1 MPYQLFCKSV
11 RGASHVKRD
20 IPCEDYG
27 LKYENSEIGCKIFVL
42 GDGHGDPNCVR
53 SQIGSRAVC
62 EIASEE
68 LRVFAEILNESK
80 KNSEKAE
87 CAESDGW
94 LVSSAP
100 NLIETL
106 LNPDTASG
114 LVYQLI
120 RSIIGK
126 WGLYVTEHFENN
138 PFTEEEKEIASEM
151 IDSYQRG
158 EHTEHIYGTT
168 MIAGL
173 MTEDYLLVL
182 HQGDG
187 RCVVFDSNGVA
198 SQPVPWDARCVG
210 NMTTSMCEYD
220 ALESCR
226 YYVIDM
232 KKNPIVACVIG
243 SDGVE
248 DSFTSMDRMHIF
260 YREQLAIACEDGMG
274 IEELETYWESS
285 LPTFSARGS
294 QDDVTICGVMDID
307 AFRDKLELMD
317 VENDILSLK
326 EAIEAIDKR
335 LPKMQMKED
344 FLFNQKKDGAMAYN
358 ALEDKKHK
366 LAKEYEDIRRDLQE
380 MQRNDMQQ
388 QGGFFQSAQNFMQRI
403 RLSMTSQKCLE
414 YRLET
419 IRKEIADIDREL
431 LRAESEQNARIKEYE
446 DYKKERETLQ
456 ESRLYKAE
464 KLKACQDEYDALI
477 NPAPVPASDPDPI
490 PQTPDPMAVTPD
502 VEPKETTVIEVN
514 TEIDKVVENP
524 SEWNGSDKKTEMI
537 PNEEPSVPEEAPKA
551 EEDSPAESEPKAEQ
565 DSPVESEPDDEK
577 VVPAEEQTQSEAVE
591 TPDEEPISEP
601 ISESQ
606 ETENATA
613 EEN

>member
-68 LRVFAEILNESK
+68 LRVFAEFLNESK
-80 KNSEKAE
+80 KNSEKNE

-94 LVSSAP
+94 IYSSAP
-100 NLIETL
+100 NLVDTL
-106 LNPDTASG
+106 LNPDTAHE
-114 LVYQLI
+114 LIYQLV
-120 RSIIGK
+120 RSIVGK

-358 ALEDKKHK
+358 ALEDKKRN
-366 LAKEYEDIRRDLQE
+366 LAKEYEEIRRDLQE

-388 QGGFFQSAQNFMQRI
+388 QGGFFQSAQSFMQRI

-431 LRAESEQNARIKEYE
+431 LRAESEQNERIKEYE
-446 DYKKERETLQ
+446 DYKKEREQLQ
-456 ESRLYKAE
+456 EIRLYKAE
-464 KLKACQDEYDALI
+464 KLKACQDEYDALTH
-477 NPAPVPASDPDPI
+477 PASAPI
-490 PQTPDPMAVTPD
+490 PTNSELKKE
-502 VEPKETTVIEVN
+502 EPAIEPQPHFITVN
-514 TEIDKVVENP
+514 TEIEQVVQNQN
-524 SEWNGSDKKTEMI
+524 EWNGSAQKTEML
-537 PNEEPSVPEEAPKA
+537 PNEEPIAPAENDETAMDGADVIRA
-551 EEDSPAESEPKAEQ
+551 EENVLEDQTESMEKKSEEISAEPII
-565 DSPVESEPDDEK
+565 
-577 VVPAEEQTQSEAVE
+577 EEQISDSSETETQTTAEPTAAV
-591 TPDEEPISEP
+591 SEP
-601 ISESQ
+601 I
-606 ETENATA
+606 A
-613 EEN
+613 EDKIEIIEE

>member
-68 LRVFAEILNESK
+68 LRVFAEFLNESK
-80 KNSEKAE
+80 KNSEKNE

-94 LVSSAP
+94 IYSSAP
-100 NLIETL
+100 NLVDTL
-106 LNPDTASG
+106 LNPDTAHE
-114 LVYQLI
+114 LIYQLV
-120 RSIIGK
+120 RSIVGK

-198 SQPVPWDARCVG
+198 SQPVPWDVRCVG

-226 YYVIDM
+226 YHVIDI
-232 KKNPIVACVIG
+232 KKNPVIACVIG

-260 YREQLAIACEDGMG
+260 YREQLAIACEEGMG

-285 LPTFSARGS
+285 LPTFSAKGS
-294 QDDVTICGVMDID
+294 QDDVTICGVMDIE

-358 ALEDKKHK
+358 ALEDKKRN
-366 LAKEYEDIRRDLQE
+366 LAKEYEEIRRDLQE

-388 QGGFFQSAQNFMQRI
+388 QGGFFQSAQSFMQRI

-419 IRKEIADIDREL
+419 IRKEIADIDGEL
-431 LRAESEQNARIKEYE
+431 LRAESEQNERIKEYE
-446 DYKKERETLQ
+446 DYKKEREQLQ
-456 ESRLYKAE
+456 EIRLYKAE
-464 KLKACQDEYDALI
+464 KLKACQDEYDALTH
-477 NPAPVPASDPDPI
+477 PASAPI
-490 PQTPDPMAVTPD
+490 PTNS
-502 VEPKETTVIEVN
+502 EPKKEEPAIEPQPHFITVN
-514 TEIDKVVENP
+514 TEIEQVVQNQN
-524 SEWNGSDKKTEMI
+524 EWNGSAQKTEI
-537 PNEEPSVPEEAPKA
+537 LPNEEPITPAENDETAMDGADVIRA
-551 EEDSPAESEPKAEQ
+551 EENVLEDQTESMEKKSEEISAEPII
-565 DSPVESEPDDEK
+565 
-577 VVPAEEQTQSEAVE
+577 
-591 TPDEEPISEP
+591 EEPISDSSETETQTTAEPTAAVSEP
-601 ISESQ
+601 I
-606 ETENATA
+606 A
-613 EEN
+613 EDKIEIIEE